1 MISND
6 LKKDLLLTNGACALV
21 RRRVSDPRAG
31 EVGAVT
37 DVWPSRQARGG
48 YRLTLA
54 FSKDTLKRNY
64 DAGAP
69 TGRRYDTETGEWMYG
84 NRTCAEPPHEPFG
97 REDAPGGNPHD

>member
-64 DAGAP
+64 DAGDLVGTRPSLAKIALSNHLA
-69 TGRRYDTETGEWMYG
+69 R
-84 NRTCAEPPHEPFG
+84 N
-97 REDAPGGNPHD
+97 GNPHNIFDTPTPPS